1 MEQDTVIAVAPKS
14 SAVIALVVQHRS
26 AAHVGIKYR
35 ICSRGKRLQE
45 IAARGGCAAP
55 AGRHARVTHH
65 PENVTPMNA
74 TRM

>member
-14 SAVIALVVQHRS
+14 SAVIALVQHRS